1 MGTRHAT
8 MCTQTLS
15 RVPSW
20 KGAEQRLLSQRARQ
34 RRNSIER
41 IEEARG
47 LKAVPFPGLAKV
59 IEKDPTQTR
68 KPRRSAR
75 GLKHRHLTPPQG
87 GIPTREKKPGLPNC
101 AKAASNNAARK
112 AILEKK
118 AADEAAKKQAEL
130 AAARQQAAAEKR
142 QQELAAAH
150 ELRQAAVA
158 RAAEQ
163 KKKLREDRRRI
174 ELAGKAER
182 EAASQAA
189 KQASSELN
197 QFRPPLGKEDSA
209 YRVVQLEYGP
219 YMN

>member
-75 GLKHRHLTPPQG
+75 GVKHRHLTPPQG

-118 AADEAAKKQAEL
+118 AADEAA
-130 AAARQQAAAEKR
+130 EKR

-163 KKKLREDRRRI
+163 KKRLREDRRRI

>member
-1 MGTRHAT
+1 M
-8 MCTQTLS
+8 
-15 RVPSW
+15 
-20 KGAEQRLLSQRARQ
+20 
-34 RRNSIER
+34 
-41 IEEARG
+41 
-47 LKAVPFPGLAKV
+47 PFPGLAKA